1 VKTGRLTTRF
11 LGGRALRFQPDG
23 RLVSLVRDGY
33 ESAFEEIFRRYGAA
47 LRGYAASIVTAQRA
61 DDVTQEAFTK
71 AYLAL
76 RGSDKEIQLRPWLY
90 RIVRNTALTNIRD
103 EPKPALELDEARAA
117 GMSPEEL
124 AEQRDEISRL
134 MAGLRELPEAQR
146 AAIVMRELE
155 GLSHEQI
162 AASLGL
168 SGGAVRQSI
177 YRARRALRDAAGMLV
192 PMPLLRQLLEEG
204 FTQGAS
210 AAAAGGGAGIAVKTG
225 VAALLAAGTLTTGAV
240 IKQELKS
247 PTKADA
253 TSIRVKAG
261 GAGGDRTLAD
271 ISPGGATST
280 GQSGGGGDSGRD
292 GGRDGSDDGTSG
304 HRGSNSGPGSEH
316 SGSGS
321 SNSGSDD
328 SHSGSGSSGS
338 GSGKSDSSGPGSGKT
353 ESSGSGSSGSGS
365 SGSGSSGS
373 GTSGSGSSGSG
384 SGGSGSSGD
393 GSSGS
398 GSGTSG
404 GDQHGGGSDDPLKL
418 DD

>member
-1 VKTGRLTTRF
+1 MKTGPLTTRF

-47 LRGYAASIVTAQRA
+47 LRSYAASIVTAQRA

-76 RGSDKEIQLRPWLY
+76 RGTDKEIQLRPWLY

-103 EPKPALELDEARAA
+103 EPKPGLELDGSHTA
-117 GMSPEEL
+117 GMSPEEV
-124 AEQRDEISRL
+124 AEQREEVKRL
-134 MAGLRELPEAQR
+134 MAGLRELPEPQR

-177 YRARRALRDAAGMLV
+177 YRARRSLREGLGLLV
-192 PMPLLRQLLEEG
+192 PMPVLRWLLEEG

-225 VAALLAAGTLTTGAV
+225 VAALLAAGTVTTGAV
-240 IKQELKS
+240 IKHELKS
-247 PTKADA
+247 PSKADA
-253 TSIRVKAG
+253 TPSKTRAASG
-261 GAGGDRTLAD
+261 SDDRALAD
-271 ISPGGATST
+271 ISPGGGATS
-280 GQSGGGGDSGRD
+280 SGPSARGGE
-292 GGRDGSDDGTSG
+292 GGRRGGHSSDDGNSG

-321 SNSGSDD
+321 SGSGSDD

-338 GSGKSDSSGPGSGKT
+338 GSSGSGSSGPGSGDSGSGGSGT
-353 ESSGSGSSGSGS
+353 SGSSGSGGSGSSGPGSGDDGSSGSGS
-365 SGSGSSGS
+365 SGSGS
-373 GTSGSGSSGSG
+373 
-384 SGGSGSSGD
+384 GGP
-393 GSSGS
+393 
-398 GSGTSG
+398 
-404 GDQHGGGSDDPLKL
+404 GGGSDDPPEL
-418 DD
+418 DDD

>member
-1 VKTGRLTTRF
+1 VKSARLSTRF

-33 ESAFEEIFRRYGAA
+33 EAAFEEIFRRYGAP

-103 EPKPALELDEARAA
+103 EPKPALELDEARAP

-124 AEQRDEISRL
+124 AEQREEISRL
-134 MAGLRELPEAQR
+134 LAGLRDLPEPQR

-204 FTQGAS
+204 FTQSAS

-240 IKQELKS
+240 IKHELKS

-253 TSIRVKAG
+253 TSTRAKVAG
-261 GAGGDRTLAD
+261 ASGDRTLAD
-271 ISPGGATST
+271 ISPNGGAAST
-280 GQSGGGGDSGRD
+280 DRSGGNSDRG
-292 GGRDGSDDGTSG
+292 GSDDRASG
-304 HRGSNSGPGSEH
+304 HGSSNSGPGSEH
-316 SGSGS
+316 SGTRS
-321 SNSGSDD
+321 SNSGSDE
-328 SHSGSGSSGS
+328 SHSGSGSGGSGSGKSGPSGSGSSGSSGSGSSGS
-338 GSGKSDSSGPGSGKT
+338 GSG
-353 ESSGSGSSGSGS
+353 SSGSGSSGSGS

-373 GTSGSGSSGSG
+373 GSGA
-384 SGGSGSSGD
+384 
-393 GSSGS
+393 
-398 GSGTSG
+398 SG
-404 GDQHGGGSDDPLKL
+404 GDLSSGGSDDPPEL
-418 DD
+418 DDY

>member
-1 VKTGRLTTRF
+1 MKTGRLTTRF
-11 LGGRALRFQPDG
+11 LGGPALRFQPDG

-33 ESAFEEIFRRYGAA
+33 ESAFEEIFRRYGAP
-47 LRGYAASIVTAQRA
+47 LRSYAASIVTAQRA

-76 RGSDKEIQLRPWLY
+76 RGTDKEIQLRPWLY

-103 EPKPALELDEARAA
+103 EPKAGLELDEARAA

-124 AEQRDEISRL
+124 AEQREEVERL
-134 MAGLRELPEAQR
+134 MSGLRDLPEPQR

-240 IKQELKS
+240 INHELKS
-247 PTKADA
+247 PSKADA
-253 TSIRVKAG
+253 TSTRTKVAG
-261 GAGGDRTLAD
+261 AVGDRILAD
-271 ISPGGATST
+271 ISPNGGVVST
-280 GQSGGGGDSGRD
+280 DRSGGGGSSDRG
-292 GGRDGSDDGTSG
+292 GGRGGSDDGTSG

-316 SGSGS
+316 SGTGS

-328 SHSGSGSSGS
+328 SHSGSGSGSDGSGSGTSGSSGS
-338 GSGKSDSSGPGSGKT
+338 GSGISESSGPGP
-353 ESSGSGSSGSGS
+353 SGSGSSGSGS
-365 SGSGSSGS
+365 SGDGSGGSGSGGD
-373 GTSGSGSSGSG
+373 GTSGSGS
-384 SGGSGSSGD
+384 
-393 GSSGS
+393 
-398 GSGTSG
+398 
-404 GDQHGGGSDDPLKL
+404 DDPPELG
-418 DD
+418 D

>member
-1 VKTGRLTTRF
+1 MKTGRFTTRI
-11 LGGRALRFQPDG
+11 LGSRALRLQPDG
-23 RLVSLVRDGY
+23 RLVSLVRAGY
-33 ESAFEEIFRRYGAA
+33 ESAFEEIFRRYGAP
-47 LRGYAASIVTAQRA
+47 LRSYAASIVTAQRA

-76 RGSDKEIQLRPWLY
+76 RGTDKEIQLRPWLY
-90 RIVRNTALTNIRD
+90 RIVRNTALTDIRD
-103 EPKPALELDEARAA
+103 EPTPGLELDEARAS
-117 GMSPEEL
+117 GMSPDEL
-124 AEQRDEISRL
+124 AEQREEVSGL
-134 MAGLRELPEAQR
+134 VAGLRELPEPQR

-240 IKQELKS
+240 IKHELKS
-247 PTKADA
+247 PAMADA
-253 TSIRVKAG
+253 TPAKAKAA
-261 GAGGDRTLAD
+261 GAGGERTLAD
-271 ISPGGATST
+271 ISPVDGSSSAGTSGEGRHGGP
-280 GQSGGGGDSGRD
+280 GR
-292 GGRDGSDDGTSG
+292 GRSGSDDGTSG

-321 SNSGSDD
+321 SSSGSDD
-328 SHSGSGSSGS
+328 SHSGSGSG
-338 GSGKSDSSGPGSGKT
+338 DSAP
-353 ESSGSGSSGSGS
+353 SGSGSSGSGS

-373 GTSGSGSSGSG
+373 GSSSSGSSGSGSSGSGSSGSGSGDGGSSGSGSSGSG
-384 SGGSGSSGD
+384 SGGP
-393 GSSGS
+393 
-398 GSGTSG
+398 
-404 GDQHGGGSDDPLKL
+404 GGGSEDPPELN
-418 DD
+418 D

>member
-1 VKTGRLTTRF
+1 MKTGRLTTRF

-124 AEQRDEISRL
+124 AEQQEEISRL
-134 MAGLRELPEAQR
+134 LAGLRELPEPQR

-225 VAALLAAGTLTTGAV
+225 LAALLAAGTLTTGADRS
-240 IKQELKS
+240 L
-247 PTKADA
+247 T
-253 TSIRVKAG
+253 
-261 GAGGDRTLAD
+261 GA
-271 ISPGGATST
+271 
-280 GQSGGGGDSGRD
+280 
-292 GGRDGSDDGTSG
+292 
-304 HRGSNSGPGSEH
+304 
-316 SGSGS
+316 
-321 SNSGSDD
+321 
-328 SHSGSGSSGS
+328 
-338 GSGKSDSSGPGSGKT
+338 
-353 ESSGSGSSGSGS
+353 
-365 SGSGSSGS
+365 
-373 GTSGSGSSGSG
+373 
-384 SGGSGSSGD
+384 
-393 GSSGS
+393 
-398 GSGTSG
+398 
-404 GDQHGGGSDDPLKL
+404 
-418 DD
+418 

>member
-1 VKTGRLTTRF
+1 MKTGRLTTRF
-11 LGGRALRFQPDG
+11 LGGPALRFQPDG

-33 ESAFEEIFRRYGAA
+33 ESAFEEIFRRYGAP
-47 LRGYAASIVTAQRA
+47 LRSYAASIVTAQRA

-76 RGSDKEIQLRPWLY
+76 RGTDKEIQLRPWLY

-103 EPKPALELDEARAA
+103 EPKPGLELDEARTA
-117 GMSPEEL
+117 GTSPEEL
-124 AEQRDEISRL
+124 AEQREEVERL
-134 MAGLRELPEAQR
+134 MAGLRELPEPQR

-240 IKQELKS
+240 INHELKS
-247 PTKADA
+247 PSKADA
-253 TSIRVKAG
+253 TSTRTKVA

-271 ISPGGATST
+271 ISPNGGVVST
-280 GQSGGGGDSGRD
+280 DRSVRGGSSDRGSGR
-292 GGRDGSDDGTSG
+292 GGSDDGTSG

-316 SGSGS
+316 SGTGS

-328 SHSGSGSSGS
+328 SHSGSGSGSGSDGSESGKSGSSGS
-338 GSGKSDSSGPGSGKT
+338 GSGES
-353 ESSGSGSSGSGS
+353 ESSGSGSSGSDS
-365 SGSGSSGS
+365 S
-373 GTSGSGSSGSG
+373 
-384 SGGSGSSGD
+384 GSGSSGD
-393 GSSGS
+393 GSGGSGSGGDGTSGS
-398 GSGTSG
+398 GSGASG
-404 GDQHGGGSDDPLKL
+404 GDGHGGGSDDPPELG
-418 DD
+418 D

>member
-1 VKTGRLTTRF
+1 VNTARVTTRL

-47 LRGYAASIVTAQRA
+47 LRSYAASIVTAQRA

-76 RGSDKEIQLRPWLY
+76 RGTDKEIQLRPWLY

-103 EPKPALELDEARAA
+103 EPNSGVELDEARAA
-117 GMSPEEL
+117 GMSPAQL
-124 AEQRDEISRL
+124 AEQREEIKRL
-134 MAGLRELPEAQR
+134 LAGLRELPEPQR

-162 AASLGL
+162 AASLGI
-168 SGGAVRQSI
+168 SGSAARQSI
-177 YRARRALRDAAGMLV
+177 HRARRALREGLGVLV
-192 PMPLLRQLLEEG
+192 PMPLLRLLLEEG

-225 VAALLAAGTLTTGAV
+225 VAALLAAGTVTTGAV
-240 IKQELKS
+240 LNHELTATPDAAAKPERTRS
-247 PTKADA
+247 ADTA
-253 TSIRVKAG
+253 
-261 GAGGDRTLAD
+261 
-271 ISPGGATST
+271 
-280 GQSGGGGDSGRD
+280 GDSTRLGEAN
-292 GGRDGSDDGTSG
+292 
-304 HRGSNSGPGSEH
+304 SNSGPGRTVGDDRGRSGRGHSGSDDSSSHRGRDGGGDH

-321 SNSGSDD
+321 SGRDGSGGTN
-328 SHSGSGSSGS
+328 SGSGSSGS
-338 GSGKSDSSGPGSGKT
+338 GS
-353 ESSGSGSSGSGS
+353 SGSDT

-384 SGGSGSSGD
+384 SSGSGSGSG
-393 GSSGS
+393 GSVNSGSGSVSSGS
-398 GSGTSG
+398 GSGGS
-404 GDQHGGGSDDPLKL
+404 GSDDPPLL
-418 DD
+418 DG

>member
-11 LGGRALRFQPDG
+11 LGGPALRFQPDG

-76 RGSDKEIQLRPWLY
+76 RGTDKEIQLRPWLY
-90 RIVRNTALTNIRD
+90 RIVRNTALTDIRD

-117 GMSPEEL
+117 GMSPEEV
-124 AEQRDEISRL
+124 AEQREEVGQL
-134 MAGLRELPEAQR
+134 MAGLRELPEPQR

-162 AASLGL
+162 AVSLGL
-168 SGGAVRQSI
+168 SGGAVRQTI

-240 IKQELKS
+240 IKHELKS
-247 PTKADA
+247 PSKADA
-253 TSIRVKAG
+253 TSTRVKAA
-261 GAGGDRTLAD
+261 GAGGGERTLAD
-271 ISPGGATST
+271 ISPGGAAST
-280 GQSGGGGDSGRD
+280 DLSGRGGDSARD
-292 GGRDGSDDGTSG
+292 GGRNGSDDRTSG
-304 HRGSNSGPGSEH
+304 HQGSNSGTGSEH

-328 SHSGSGSSGS
+328 SHSGSGSGESGSSDS
-338 GSGKSDSSGPGSGKT
+338 GSGKSETSESG
-353 ESSGSGSSGSGS
+353 SSGSGSSGSGS

-373 GTSGSGSSGSG
+373 GSGGSGPGDGGSGSSGSG
-384 SGGSGSSGD
+384 S
-393 GSSGS
+393 
-398 GSGTSG
+398 SG
-404 GDQHGGGSDDPLKL
+404 GDRHGGGPDDPPEL

>member
-1 VKTGRLTTRF
+1 MKTGRLTTRF
-11 LGGRALRFQPDG
+11 LGGPALRFQPDG

-33 ESAFEEIFRRYGAA
+33 ESAFEEIFRRYGAP
-47 LRGYAASIVTAQRA
+47 LRSYAASIVTAQRA

-76 RGSDKEIQLRPWLY
+76 RGTDKEIQLRPWLY

-103 EPKPALELDEARAA
+103 EPKAGLELDEARAA

-124 AEQRDEISRL
+124 AEQREEVERL
-134 MAGLRELPEAQR
+134 MSGLRDLPEPQR

-240 IKQELKS
+240 INHELKS
-247 PTKADA
+247 PSKADA
-253 TSIRVKAG
+253 TSTRTKVA

-271 ISPGGATST
+271 ISPNGGVVST
-280 GQSGGGGDSGRD
+280 DRSGGGGSSDRG
-292 GGRDGSDDGTSG
+292 GGRGGSDDGTSG

-316 SGSGS
+316 SGTGS

-328 SHSGSGSSGS
+328 SHSGSGSGSDGSESGKSGSSGS
-338 GSGKSDSSGPGSGKT
+338 GSGESESSGPGP
-353 ESSGSGSSGSGS
+353 SGSGSSGSGS
-365 SGSGSSGS
+365 SGDGTGGSGSGGD
-373 GTSGSGSSGSG
+373 GTSGSGS
-384 SGGSGSSGD
+384 
-393 GSSGS
+393 
-398 GSGTSG
+398 
-404 GDQHGGGSDDPLKL
+404 DDPPELG
-418 DD
+418 D